1 MDNIRAAVEALELD
15 SDVLHST
22 VQPKP
27 WLTIRRCGR
36 VVTAGQPWWLLVV
49 VPTWQVDGGK
59 KMTPR
64 VPSPIFS
71 CFS

>member
-36 VVTAGQPWWLLVV
+36 VVTAGQP
-49 VPTWQVDGGK
+49 
-59 KMTPR
+59 
-64 VPSPIFS
+64 
-71 CFS
+71 